1 LVRKNAVRR
10 KAIIRL
16 TTTEECR
23 IILYQEIVPV
33 LAEDVFAIL
42 GDKQSVE
49 ILGAASTG
57 LQSSSNGI
65 GNQTK
70 KQYYVRLKRLVDMGL
85 IEKHQ
90 SIYKLTSFGSIVYE
104 NHLKTM
110 DKIIPNYWQIKS
122 FDILKSRNDFPV
134 EQKDKIINEYIETT
148 GLKGVVNTTH
158 LSSFSVVKQF
168 DDLIVEVLK
177 VLDNAEKEVYFATR
191 YHNPHVS
198 TKVFE
203 KIGKG
208 VTIHILDGNPEQI
221 SVESRL
227 AAIIRTPPNRET
239 AELVKKIVKSSRF
252 DLKRLPDLPQSFMVV
267 DGIQVV
273 YDTVNFINP
282 EQFTIAVSKYDD
294 AYMAQRFIEYYK
306 LLSKDATAPKIL
318 EEMRVR

>member
-1 LVRKNAVRR
+1 M
-10 KAIIRL
+10 
-16 TTTEECR
+16 
-23 IILYQEIVPV
+23 
-33 LAEDVFAIL
+33 

-49 ILGAASTG
+49 ILIASSAG
-57 LQSSSNGI
+57 LQSTSNGI

-70 KQYYVRLKRLVDMGL
+70 KQYYVRLKRLVDFGL

-90 SIYKLTSFGSIVYE
+90 SIYKLTSFGSIVFE

-122 FDILKSRNDFPV
+122 IDVLKSRHDFPP
-134 EQKDKIINEYIETT
+134 EQKEKIMNEYIETT
-148 GLKGVVNTTH
+148 NMKEILNATQ
-158 LSSFSVVKQF
+158 LSSFSVVKKF

-177 VLDNAEKEVYFATR
+177 IMDNAEKEIYFATR
-191 YHNPHVS
+191 YHDPYVS

-203 KIGKG
+203 KFSKG

-239 AELVKKIVKSSRF
+239 AQMVKKITRSPRF
-252 DLKRLPDLPQSFMVV
+252 DLKRLPELPLSFMVV

-282 EQFTIAVSKYDD
+282 EQFTIAISKYDD
-294 AYMAQRFIEYYK
+294 TYTAKKFIDYFK
-306 LLSKDATAPKIL
+306 TLSKDATTPKLL
-318 EEMRVR
+318 EEMRVRANR

>member
-1 LVRKNAVRR
+1 MH
-10 KAIIRL
+10 
-16 TTTEECR
+16 
-23 IILYQEIVPV
+23 QETVPI
-33 LAEDVFAIL
+33 LAEDVFALL

-49 ILGAASTG
+49 ILSASYSG
-57 LQSSSNGI
+57 LQSTSNGI
-65 GNQTK
+65 GTQTK

-122 FDILKSRNDFPV
+122 IDVLKSRHDFPP
-134 EQKDKIINEYIETT
+134 EQKEKIMNEYIETT
-148 GLKGVVNTTH
+148 NMNEVLNATQ
-158 LSSFSVVKQF
+158 LSSFSVVKKF

-177 VLDNAEKEVYFATR
+177 VMDNAEKEIYFATR
-191 YHNPHVS
+191 YHDPYVS

-203 KIGKG
+203 KFSKG

-239 AELVKKIVKSSRF
+239 AQMVKKITKSPRF
-252 DLKRLPDLPQSFMVV
+252 DLKRLPELPLSFMVV

-273 YDTVNFINP
+273 YDTINFINP
-282 EQFTIAVSKYDD
+282 EQFTIAISKYDD
-294 AYMAQRFIEYYK
+294 TYTAKQFIDYFK
-306 LLSKDATAPKIL
+306 TLSKDATTPKLL
-318 EEMRVR
+318 EEMRVRSNR

>member
-1 LVRKNAVRR
+1 MH
-10 KAIIRL
+10 
-16 TTTEECR
+16 
-23 IILYQEIVPV
+23 QETVPI
-33 LAEDVFAIL
+33 LAEDVFALLIL
-42 GDKQSVE
+42 T
-49 ILGAASTG
+49 ASSAG
-57 LQSSSNGI
+57 LQSTSNGI

-70 KQYYVRLKRLVDMGL
+70 KQYYVRLKRLVDFGL

-122 FDILKSRNDFPV
+122 IDVLKSRHDFPP
-134 EQKDKIINEYIETT
+134 EQKEKIMNEYIETT
-148 GLKGVVNTTH
+148 NMNEVLNATQ
-158 LSSFSVVKQF
+158 LSSFSVVKKF

-177 VLDNAEKEVYFATR
+177 VMDNAEKEIYFATR
-191 YHNPHVS
+191 YHDPYVS

-203 KIGKG
+203 KFSKG

-239 AELVKKIVKSSRF
+239 AQMVKKITRSPRF
-252 DLKRLPDLPQSFMVV
+252 DLKRLPELPLSFMVV

-282 EQFTIAVSKYDD
+282 EQFTIAISKYDD
-294 AYMAQRFIEYYK
+294 TYTAKQFIDYFKTLYE
-306 LLSKDATAPKIL
+306 DATTPKLL
-318 EEMRVR
+318 EEMRVRANR

>member
-1 LVRKNAVRR
+1 MH
-10 KAIIRL
+10 
-16 TTTEECR
+16 
-23 IILYQEIVPV
+23 QETVPI
-33 LAEDVFAIL
+33 LAEDVFALL

-49 ILGAASTG
+49 ILTASFAG
-57 LQSSSNGI
+57 LQSTSNGI

-70 KQYYVRLKRLVDMGL
+70 KQYYVRLKRLVDFGL

-122 FDILKSRNDFPV
+122 IDVLKSRHDFPP
-134 EQKDKIINEYIETT
+134 EQKEKIMNEYIETT
-148 GLKGVVNTTH
+148 NMNEVLNATQ
-158 LSSFSVVKQF
+158 LSSFSVVKKF
-168 DDLIVEVLK
+168 NDLIVEVLK
-177 VLDNAEKEVYFATR
+177 VMDNAEKEIYFATR
-191 YHNPHVS
+191 YHDPYVS

-203 KIGKG
+203 KFSKG

-239 AELVKKIVKSSRF
+239 AQMVKKITRSPRF
-252 DLKRLPDLPQSFMVV
+252 DLKRLPELPLSFMVV

-282 EQFTIAVSKYDD
+282 EQFTIAISKYDD
-294 AYMAQRFIEYYK
+294 TYTAKQFIDYFK
-306 LLSKDATAPKIL
+306 TLSKDATTPKLL
-318 EEMRVR
+318 EEMRVRANR

>member
-1 LVRKNAVRR
+1 MH
-10 KAIIRL
+10 
-16 TTTEECR
+16 
-23 IILYQEIVPV
+23 QETVPI
-33 LAEDVFAIL
+33 LAEDVFALL

-49 ILGAASTG
+49 ILIASSSG
-57 LQSSSNGI
+57 LQSTSNGI

-70 KQYYVRLKRLVDMGL
+70 KQYYVRLKRLVDFGL

-122 FDILKSRNDFPV
+122 IDVLKSRGDFPP
-134 EQKDKIINEYIETT
+134 EQKEKIMNEYIETT
-148 GLKGVVNTTH
+148 NMKGVLNATQ
-158 LSSFSVVKQF
+158 LSSFSVVKKF

-177 VLDNAEKEVYFATR
+177 VMDNAEKEIYFATR
-191 YHNPHVS
+191 YHDPYVS
-198 TKVFE
+198 SKVFE
-203 KIGKG
+203 KLSKG
-208 VTIHILDGNPEQI
+208 VTVHILDGNPGQI

-239 AELVKKIVKSSRF
+239 AEMVKKITKSPRF
-252 DLKRLPDLPQSFMVV
+252 DLKRLPELPLSFMVV

-282 EQFTIAVSKYDD
+282 EQFTIAISKYDD
-294 AYMAQRFIEYYK
+294 TYTAKQFIDYFK
-306 LLSKDATAPKIL
+306 TLSKDATTPKLL
-318 EEMRVR
+318 EEMRVRSNR

>member
-1 LVRKNAVRR
+1 MH
-10 KAIIRL
+10 
-16 TTTEECR
+16 
-23 IILYQEIVPV
+23 QETVPI
-33 LAEDVFAIL
+33 LAEDVFALL

-49 ILGAASTG
+49 ILTASSAG
-57 LQSSSNGI
+57 LQSTSNGI

-70 KQYYVRLKRLVDMGL
+70 KQYYVRLKRLVDFGL

-122 FDILKSRNDFPV
+122 IDVLKSRHDFPP
-134 EQKDKIINEYIETT
+134 EQKEKIMNEYIETT
-148 GLKGVVNTTH
+148 NMNEVFNATQ
-158 LSSFSVVKQF
+158 LSSFSVVKKF

-177 VLDNAEKEVYFATR
+177 VMDNAEKEIYFATR
-191 YHNPHVS
+191 YHDPYVS

-203 KIGKG
+203 KFSKG

-239 AELVKKIVKSSRF
+239 AQMVKKITRSPRF
-252 DLKRLPDLPQSFMVV
+252 DLKRLPELPLSFMVV

-282 EQFTIAVSKYDD
+282 EQFTIAISKYDD
-294 AYMAQRFIEYYK
+294 TYTAKQFIDYFK
-306 LLSKDATAPKIL
+306 TLSKDATTPKLL
-318 EEMRVR
+318 EEMRVRANR

>member
-1 LVRKNAVRR
+1 MHHE
-10 KAIIRL
+10 
-16 TTTEECR
+16 T
-23 IILYQEIVPV
+23 VPI
-33 LAEDVFAIL
+33 LAEDVFALL

-49 ILGAASTG
+49 ILIASSAG
-57 LQSSSNGI
+57 LQSTSNGI
-65 GNQTK
+65 GSQTK
-70 KQYYVRLKRLVDMGL
+70 KQYYVRLKRLVDFGL

-122 FDILKSRNDFPV
+122 IDVLKSRHDFPP
-134 EQKDKIINEYIETT
+134 EQKEKIMNEYIETT
-148 GLKGVVNTTH
+148 NMNEVLNATQ
-158 LSSFSVVKQF
+158 LSSFSVVKKF

-177 VLDNAEKEVYFATR
+177 VMDNAEKEIYFATR
-191 YHNPHVS
+191 YHDPYVS

-203 KIGKG
+203 KFSKG

-239 AELVKKIVKSSRF
+239 AQMVKKITRSPRF
-252 DLKRLPDLPQSFMVV
+252 DLKRLPELPLSFMVV

-282 EQFTIAVSKYDD
+282 EQFTIAISKYDD
-294 AYMAQRFIEYYK
+294 TYTAKQFIDYFK
-306 LLSKDATAPKIL
+306 TLSKDATTPKLL
-318 EEMRVR
+318 EEMRVRSNR

>member
-1 LVRKNAVRR
+1 MD
-10 KAIIRL
+10 
-16 TTTEECR
+16 
-23 IILYQEIVPV
+23 QETVPI
-33 LAEDVFAIL
+33 LAEDVFALL

-49 ILGAASTG
+49 ILIASSAG
-57 LQSSSNGI
+57 LQSTSNGI

-70 KQYYVRLKRLVDMGL
+70 KQYYVRLKRLVDFGL

-90 SIYKLTSFGSIVYE
+90 SIYKLTSFGSIVFE

-122 FDILKSRNDFPV
+122 IDVLKSRHDFPP
-134 EQKDKIINEYIETT
+134 EQKEKIMNEYIETT
-148 GLKGVVNTTH
+148 NMNEVLNSTQ
-158 LSSFSVVKQF
+158 LSSFSVVKKF

-177 VLDNAEKEVYFATR
+177 IMDNAEKEIYFATR
-191 YHNPHVS
+191 YHDPYVS

-203 KIGKG
+203 KFSKG

-239 AELVKKIVKSSRF
+239 AQMVKKITRSPRF
-252 DLKRLPDLPQSFMVV
+252 DLKRLPELPLSFMVV

-282 EQFTIAVSKYDD
+282 EQFTIAISKYDD
-294 AYMAQRFIEYYK
+294 TYTAKKFIDYFK
-306 LLSKDATAPKIL
+306 T
-318 EEMRVR
+318 